1 MKLDLKILNA
11 KILVTIN
18 KFNFNFD
25 FIIIKIIIQ
34 FKMFKLFK
42 KFFIKVEMLCH
53 FILNQHLI
61 HFLPMNYYYLCCYY
75 YYYYYYLN

>member
-34 FKMFKLFK
+34 FKMFKLLK
-42 KFFIKVEMLCH
+42 SVSNGHSKR
-53 FILNQHLI
+53 LI
-61 HFLPMNYYYLCCYY
+61 TLK
-75 YYYYYYLN
+75 